1 METERKVWKESTSY
15 KVGEQSHVT
24 DERTLLEQARACDEH
39 ALGELYDRYAP
50 RVYAYLFRRVG
61 DAGTAEDMTGEV
73 FLRMLQALRSER
85 FWHTSFAGWL
95 YRIAHN
101 LVVDHYRRQPRMP
114 EMPLDEGLVA
124 TEGDPDSALAESL
137 SRQRLRAALSRL
149 RPDQQHLLALRF
161 GEQRSAREVAEI
173 MGKSVGAIEVWQH
186 RTLVTLRNLLKDGED
201 ETEIA

>member
-1 METERKVWKESTSY
+1 MAVFYVLISGER
-15 KVGEQSHVT
+15 SHVT
-24 DERTLLEQARACDEH
+24 DEHTLLERAQTYDER

-50 RVYAYLFRRVG
+50 QIYAYLFRRLG
-61 DAGTAEDMTGEV
+61 DAAAAEDLTGEV
-73 FLRMLQALRSER
+73 FVRVLQALRSER

-101 LVVDHYRRQPRMP
+101 LVVDHYRRQARVA
-114 EMPLDEGLVA
+114 EVALDESLMA
-124 TEGDPDSALAESL
+124 TEGDPDSALTESL
-137 SRQRLRAALSRL
+137 SRRRLRAALGRL
-149 RPDQQHLLALRF
+149 TPDQQHLLALRF

-201 ETEIA
+201 ETDVA